1 MFGRDM
7 IELPTSRF
15 SICVGWVDDKTLLV
29 DVRVEDMCLK
39 VGSAI
44 WQALSWTDT
53 CGSSFD
59 PEKSGYLIF
68 SPTRNPTSLGDI

>member
-15 SICVGWVDDKTLLV
+15 SISVGWVDDKTLLV

-39 VGSAI
+39 AGKLYRGPVPVDRV
-44 WQALSWTDT
+44 LTR
-53 CGSSFD
+53 
-59 PEKSGYLIF
+59 KSQG
-68 SPTRNPTSLGDI
+68 T